1 MLPLRCYDLI
11 LGEDWLED
19 HSLIWVDYKTKKMSL
34 TIGGHTIPLQGVVD
48 DTTTC
53 LSISKAKLIGL
64 VKRGVVPHCI
74 QMLVLAIDMG
84 VPFICSVETVEQPKL
99 PNLSVTY

>member
-1 MLPLRCYDLI
+1 
-11 LGEDWLED
+11 
-19 HSLIWVDYKTKKMSL
+19 VDYKTKKMSL
-34 TIGGHTIPLQGVVD
+34 TIGGNTIPLQGVVY
-48 DTTTC
+48 DTTTY
-53 LSISKAKLIGL
+53 LSISTAKLTGL

-99 PNLSVTY
+99 PDPISDLLK